1 MGLPCSR
8 LRARRAVGP
17 RSGGAALRAREGS
30 AILDTDLAKF
40 TIAKSCVTA
49 IRSGATKETSRTIVV
64 TAVAI
69 GLLLAGMYLGANS
82 IW

>member
-1 MGLPCSR
+1 ML
-8 LRARRAVGP
+8 
-17 RSGGAALRAREGS
+17 
-30 AILDTDLAKF
+30 

-69 GLLLAGMYLGANS
+69 GLLLGGMYLGANS

>member
-1 MGLPCSR
+1 M
-8 LRARRAVGP
+8 
-17 RSGGAALRAREGS
+17 
-30 AILDTDLAKF
+30 F
-40 TIAKSCVTA
+40 TIAKSYVTA
-49 IRSGATKETSRTIVV
+49 IRSGPTKETSRTIVV